1 MGRHVTP
8 ESGLP
13 RIALAL
19 ALPSLLVGFTIRS
32 LGAQERAPSG
42 EAVFRAACVNCHG
55 ADGRGAPLS
64 TVGFAEPL
72 PDFTDC
78 SFTTPEP
85 NTDWMAIVHEGG
97 PARGFS
103 RIMPAFGDALS
114 DEAIQLV
121 VQYVRGFCTSR
132 SWPRGEL
139 NLPRA
144 LVTEKAF
151 PENEAVITSSV
162 AVQGSGAVTSD
173 LIYERRIG
181 ARMQFEIDVP
191 VSALDQGG
199 GDWTSG
205 IGDVAFGLK
214 RVMFHSLASGTIVS
228 LTGEV
233 VLPTGNA
240 DKDLG
245 KGTVVIEPFLTAGQI
260 FPADFFVHTQIG
272 VELPTDRS
280 RASEEAFF
288 RGALGKSFT
297 QGRFGRMWSPMVEIL
312 GARELVSGETTQWD
326 VLPEMQVTLSRRL
339 HIRVN
344 AGVRFPLTDAG
355 SRSTE
360 VLFYFLWDWFDG
372 GLGSGW

>member
-1 MGRHVTP
+1 
-8 ESGLP
+8 
-13 RIALAL
+13 
-19 ALPSLLVGFTIRS
+19 
-32 LGAQERAPSG
+32 
-42 EAVFRAACVNCHG
+42 
-55 ADGRGAPLS
+55 
-64 TVGFAEPL
+64 
-72 PDFTDC
+72 
-78 SFTTPEP
+78 
-85 NTDWMAIVHEGG
+85 
-97 PARGFS
+97 
-103 RIMPAFGDALS
+103 
-114 DEAIQLV
+114 
-121 VQYVRGFCTSR
+121 
-132 SWPRGEL
+132 
-139 NLPRA
+139 
-144 LVTEKAF
+144 
-151 PENEAVITSSV
+151 
-162 AVQGSGAVTSD
+162 
-173 LIYERRIG
+173 
-181 ARMQFEIDVP
+181 
-191 VSALDQGG
+191 
-199 GDWTSG
+199 
-205 IGDVAFGLK
+205 
-214 RVMFHSLASGTIVS
+214 VMFHSLASGTIVS